1 MQRIKRAS
9 LLLIM
14 LALVLAIGCSKESP
28 MAPVSNRG
36 SAVATS
42 IKLSDENYAASALD
56 SLIMQVTGEGLDPIR
71 RKLSI
76 DGTKARM
83 QLEVPAKKM
92 LKMKVTG
99 YQDTT
104 AVLQGSQDFTA
115 QSGQITNVQIKLDFL
130 VPTIILSPPDS
141 VIQKGDSV
149 DVYLAARSVANMSTF
164 GAEVHF
170 DPTKLQVVSL
180 SRQDDFL
187 KKNHG
192 SVMQV
197 AFTQDNTLG
206 VVKAVLGIFP
216 ASAAVS
222 GSGFVGKITFK
233 AIETDTTDIWIKI
246 DNKQDSDL
254 GLFDKSADLMYSVG
268 LGSRLFIQ
276 QAPVE

>member
-1 MQRIKRAS
+1 MQRMKRAS

-14 LALVLAIGCSKESP
+14 LTLVLAIGCSKESP
-28 MAPVSNRG
+28 MAPVSTES

-42 IKLSDENYAASALD
+42 IKLSEANYAASALD
-56 SLIMQVTGEGLDPIR
+56 SLIMQVTGDGLDPIR
-71 RKLSI
+71 RKLNI

-83 QLEVPAKKM
+83 QIEVPAKKM

-141 VIQKGDSV
+141 VIHKGDSV
-149 DVYLAARSVANMSTF
+149 DVYLAARSVTNMSTF

-170 DPTKLQVVSL
+170 DPTKLQVVGL

-192 SVMQV
+192 SVMQA

-216 ASAAVS
+216 ASSAVS

-276 QAPVE
+276 QPPVQ